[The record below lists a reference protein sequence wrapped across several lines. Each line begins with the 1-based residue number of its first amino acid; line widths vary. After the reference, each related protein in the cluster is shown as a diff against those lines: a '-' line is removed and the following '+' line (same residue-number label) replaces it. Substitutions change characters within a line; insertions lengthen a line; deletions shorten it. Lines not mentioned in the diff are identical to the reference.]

1 MRRQEVDV
9 FRQESLHILAD
20 FADYPIATVAGW
32 PLAGW
37 RPQNGNGQGS
47 GRQRRST
54 AIVKIGASDGEEWE
68 SLPREVREG
77 RAGRF

>member
-32 PLAGW
+32 PLAG
-37 RPQNGNGQGS
+37 PQAGNGNGQES
-47 GRQRRST
+47 G
-54 AIVKIGASDGEEWE
+54 K
-68 SLPREVREG
+68 
-77 RAGRF
+77 